1 MRFSKRPKF
10 QTFQTSDTVIPTFP
24 LNGAKVTK
32 FSLSYTRNGYTWI
45 DLPTV
50 YEAGGEKTQRM
61 FGKWLLLRGGF
72 FKPPPPPPKKK
83 ISKSESHW
91 KCGYTISP
99 IIFFGEVW
107 KIMVILTASGV
118 FFA

>member
-50 YEAGGEKTQRM
+50 YEATLHPLNGRVPTVKGGRKN
-61 FGKWLLLRGGF
+61 
-72 FKPPPPPPKKK
+72 PAD
-83 ISKSESHW
+83 
-91 KCGYTISP
+91 
-99 IIFFGEVW
+99 VW
-107 KIMVILTASGV
+107 QMVVVERWV
-118 FFA
+118 F